1 MNENNLKYIIS
12 IIIGYYLGNYLSEQ
26 CLNEFCIIQF

>member
-1 MNENNLKYIIS
+1 MDENYLKYIIS

-26 CLNEFCIIQF
+26 CLNDFCVIN